1 MVELL
6 IKTPKNLIDHVSVHP
21 KSTTIDAKS
30 HCKIN
35 VRLIPESNII
45 TSSKRFYNPVSNILE
60 FPIKVQIL
68 SQDSERPPPLIMK
81 TIASLTPCNGLI
93 LGMGGNK
100 SFARKFVIPSPV
112 PTEPASIDLG
122 FVHTHESVFAEL
134 TLTNESLLIQEY
146 AFIDLPLSAD
156 IQPNNFG
163 FILPGETIKLHLIYS
178 PCPMDIPGNKIGAN
192 GLAGQRRFLVEV
204 FTLAELAG
212 KKKQSM
218 LNQLKSRMNKQ
229 MTIFEYRGIPPPFHV
244 NLKKSKI
251 VRQLIDRD
259 NNNKLKDNTELDEAN
274 DKHPCE
280 EEDKKRLLD
289 DTMEM
294 YDLDERKQK
303 NLIEVYAY
311 IIDTFCELSEQIIQF
326 PATPCG
332 SYSMVSVH
340 LRGFNLASYP
350 YCTCGIIKEQRKKFT
365 GCYEFTS
372 SSNRMTIMPHS
383 GILQN
388 DEIININF
396 MFKPK
401 LPKKMIFEEGLRLKM
416 NTEELNENQE
426 KKVEEPEIDMSAGE
440 ISLLEVFEPCVS
452 TIFVTCVINIETK
465 IGAKHDERLFAKL
478 ICPIIKPEIVIL
490 NGDRVIE
497 FEPTAIGMSSR
508 KFLFVKNIST
518 Q

>member
-1 MVELL
+1 MVEVL
-6 IKTPKNLIDHVSVHP
+6 IMTPKNLRNHVSVHP
-21 KSTTIDAKS
+21 KSTTVDAKS
-30 HCKIN
+30 RCKIN
-35 VRLIPESNII
+35 VRLIPESNIL

-68 SQDSERPPPLIMK
+68 SQDSQERPPPLIMK

-93 LGMGGNK
+93 L
-100 SFARKFVIPSPV
+100 
-112 PTEPASIDLG
+112 EPASIDLG
-122 FVHTHESVFAEL
+122 FVHTHESVYAEL

-156 IQPNNFG
+156 IQPNNYG

-178 PCPMDIPGNKIGAN
+178 PCPTDISGNKIGAN
-192 GLAGQRRFLVEV
+192 GLAGQRKFLVEV

-212 KKKQSM
+212 KKKQAM
-218 LNQLKSRMNKQ
+218 LNQLKNRMNKQ
-229 MTIFEYRGIPPPFHV
+229 MAIFEYRGIPPLFHI
-244 NLKKSKI
+244 NLTKSKI

-259 NNNKLKDNTELDEAN
+259 NNNNLKDDSEPK
-274 DKHPCE
+274 DKHSCDE
-280 EEDKKRLLD
+280 EEKKRLLD
-289 DTMEM
+289 DTVKM
-294 YDLDERKQK
+294 YDLIDERKQK

-372 SSNRMTIMPHS
+372 SSNRMDIIPQS
-383 GILQN
+383 GVLQN

-396 MFKPK
+396 MFRPK

-416 NTEELNENQE
+416 NMEEVHENHEEVKFE
-426 KKVEEPEIDMSAGE
+426 KEEKLKKGIW
-440 ISLLEVFEPCVS
+440 LL
-452 TIFVTCVINIETK
+452 
-465 IGAKHDERLFAKL
+465 
-478 ICPIIKPEIVIL
+478 
-490 NGDRVIE
+490 
-497 FEPTAIGMSSR
+497 
-508 KFLFVKNIST
+508 
-518 Q
+518 